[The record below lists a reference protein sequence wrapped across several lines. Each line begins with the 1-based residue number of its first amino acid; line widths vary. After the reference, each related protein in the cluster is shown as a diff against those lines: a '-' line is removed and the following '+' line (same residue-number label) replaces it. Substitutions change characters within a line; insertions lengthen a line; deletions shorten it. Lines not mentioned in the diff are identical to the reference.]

1 MNEVK
6 TEDLENVIDMSDYGI
21 EEQEKKLK
29 EIDEQIEAIN
39 KKIEEAELEW
49 FKNNPPQIL
58 TRSQMEMLDRERKK
72 DLQKKREDD
81 IVNVEENTKQAFAE
95 ALEILKDAESLPKE
109 EKRRLELKAR
119 NIEINALKKEI
130 EIREEICERISN
142 EFEDALAQKIADEA
156 QLISCRKKWIKETA
170 KLENKSSFSDELKNK
185 INLLQFNKNHSQ
197 EAYRKLSKKLHDA
210 KLKLFKTQKRLNGYF
225 N

>member
-1 MNEVK
+1 MNEDK
-6 TEDLENVIDMSDYGI
+6 TEDYENFPEMQDYGI
-21 EEQEKKLK
+21 EEQERKLK
-29 EIDEQIEAIN
+29 EIDDQIEELN
-39 KKIEEAELEW
+39 KKIEEAKLEW

-58 TRSQMEMLDRERKK
+58 TRNQMEMLDRERKK

-81 IVNVEENTKQAFAE
+81 IINVEENTKKAFAE
-95 ALEILKDAESLPKE
+95 AAELLKDAELLPKE
-109 EKRRLELKAR
+109 EKKRLELTAR

-130 EIREEICERISN
+130 GIREEICERISN
-142 EFEDALAQKIADEA
+142 EFEEALAQKIADEA

-170 KLENKSSFSDELKNK
+170 KFEDKSSFSDELKSK
-185 INLLQFNKNHSQ
+185 IDMLQYNKNHSQ
-197 EAYRKLSKKLHDA
+197 EAYRKLSKKLHDV

>member
-1 MNEVK
+1 MNEGK
-6 TEDLENVIDMSDYGI
+6 TEDLENVIEIPDYGI

-29 EIDEQIEAIN
+29 EIDDQIKALD
-39 KKIEEAELEW
+39 KKIEEAKLEW

-58 TRSQMEMLDRERKK
+58 TRNQMEMLDRERKK

-81 IVNVEENTKQAFAE
+81 IINVEENTKQAFAE

-109 EKRRLELKAR
+109 EKKRLELKAR

-142 EFEDALAQKIADEA
+142 ESEDALAQKVADEA
-156 QLISCRKKWIKETA
+156 KLVSCRKKWIKETVKFKD
-170 KLENKSSFSDELKNK
+170 KLDFSSELKSK
-185 INLLQFNKNHSQ
+185 INLLQCNKNHSQ
-197 EAYRKLSKKLHDA
+197 EIHRKLSKKLHDA
-210 KLKLFKTQKRLNGYF
+210 KLKLFKTQKRLNDYF